1 MSLRVKGDPV
11 GHNGDVAERWT
22 PARRR
27 QHTRD
32 VLLDAAEDVFARR
45 GFEGAA
51 LEEIAEAAGYT
62 RGAIYKN
69 FGSKEELFLAV
80 NHRFNERFLST
91 FAFPPGT
98 DASSVDLLDIARHW
112 REMNQVGEPRDIAI
126 GLEFQLYLLRNPE
139 ARARVAEQRRR
150 LTDMVAAFMEDQAAR
165 IGVSWRI
172 PVTTVARLVM
182 ATVDGLR
189 LAEQLDE
196 SGEDLYLPFLEALM
210 SFHSLE
216 ETPKA
221 ASVGEVRARN
231 RSDDTDGASSPRAR
245 RGRRAE
251 KA

>member
-1 MSLRVKGDPV
+1 VSLRVKGDPV

-22 PARRR
+22 PERRR

-91 FAFPPGT
+91 FAYPPGT
-98 DASSVDLLDIARHW
+98 DASSVDLVDVARHW
-112 REMNQVGEPRDIAI
+112 HAMDKAEEPRDIAI

-139 ARARVAEQRRR
+139 ARARVAEQQQR
-150 LTDMVAAFMEDQAAR
+150 LIEMVAAFMEEQAAR

-189 LAEQLDE
+189 LAQQLDE
-196 SGEDLYLPFLEALM
+196 SDEDLYVPFLEALM

-216 ETPKA
+216 ET
-221 ASVGEVRARN
+221 SQDVGVSEVRARN
-231 RSDDTDGASSPRAR
+231 RSADADGASSPKAR
-245 RGRRAE
+245 RRRR
-251 KA
+251 

>member
-11 GHNGDVAERWT
+11 GHNGEMAERWT
-22 PARRR
+22 PERRR
-27 QHTRD
+27 QHTRE

-80 NHRFNERFLST
+80 NYRFNERFLST
-91 FAFPPGT
+91 IAFPPGT
-98 DASSVDLLDIARHW
+98 EASSVDLVDVARHW
-112 REMNQVGEPRDIAI
+112 RQMWRDEVSTHVAL
-126 GLEFQLYLLRNPE
+126 GLEFQLFLLRNPE
-139 ARARVAEQRRR
+139 ARAGVAEQRRR
-150 LTDMVAAFMEDQAAR
+150 TIEMVAAFMEEQAAG

-189 LAEQLDE
+189 LAEYLDE
-196 SGEDLYLPFLEALM
+196 SDEDLYVPFLEALM
-210 SFHSLE
+210 SFHNLDE
-216 ETPKA
+216 
-221 ASVGEVRARN
+221 ASQVPRAGEVRAPN
-231 RSDDTDGASSPRAR
+231 RSGDTDGGSSRRAG
-245 RGRRAE
+245 RGRR
-251 KA
+251 

>member
-22 PARRR
+22 PERRR

-80 NHRFNERFLST
+80 NHRFNERFIST
-91 FAFPPGT
+91 FAVPPGT
-98 DASSVDLLDIARHW
+98 DASSVDLIDVARHW
-112 REMNQVGEPRDIAI
+112 RDMWRNEVSTHVAI
-126 GLEFQLYLLRNPE
+126 GLEFQLFLLRNPE
-139 ARARVAEQRRR
+139 ARARVAEQRRQ
-150 LTDMVAAFMEDQAAR
+150 LVEMVAGFMEEQAAL

-172 PVTTVARLVM
+172 PVSTVARLVM

-189 LAEQLDE
+189 LAEYLDE
-196 SGEDLYLPFLEALM
+196 SDEDLYVPFLEALM
-210 SFHSLE
+210 SFHVHD
-216 ETPKA
+216 ETPQVPL
-221 ASVGEVRARN
+221 VGEGRADREE
-231 RSDDTDGASSPRAR
+231 A
-245 RGRRAE
+245 
-251 KA
+251 